1 MTTRFSA
8 LPADHGL
15 YRRENE
21 HDACGVAMVA
31 TMRGHA
37 GHDIV
42 DHALTA
48 LLNLDHRGAT
58 GADPLVGDGAG
69 ILTQVPDRFLREVF
83 AELGTQL
90 PEAGAYV
97 VGNGYLP
104 QDGDERWIACERFA
118 SIAQEEGLN
127 VLAWRDLAV
136 EDGIV
141 SGRLRVGDVLP
152 AERDLAAQLAVS
164 RAVVREGVRALHA
177 IGVVDS
183 RVGAGA
189 AGGTVITAVPT
200 EALNRFL
207 RMHVALAQFS
217 LLDVVDVRCSL
228 EGLSARLAK
237 TAAAMIRPATTVEP
251 PDPDGGEAETALD
264 PVDVSD
270 IEEVWHAVDP
280 PYADL
285 FAWLEGR
292 AERPS
297 PDAPGRFRPVS
308 WTTAVR
314 SAADTESPGEPAR
327 ERRATRSRRGAVT
340 PACR

>member
-141 SGRLRVGDVLP
+141 GRVTIIDETP
-152 AERDLAAQLAVS
+152 
-164 RAVVREGVRALHA
+164 VRAPVVVEGDPAYLADA
-177 IGVVDS
+177 I
-183 RVGAGA
+183 R
-189 AGGTVITAVPT
+189 
-200 EALNRFL
+200 
-207 RMHVALAQFS
+207 
-217 LLDVVDVRCSL
+217 
-228 EGLSARLAK
+228 
-237 TAAAMIRPATTVEP
+237 
-251 PDPDGGEAETALD
+251 
-264 PVDVSD
+264 
-270 IEEVWHAVDP
+270 
-280 PYADL
+280 
-285 FAWLEGR
+285 
-292 AERPS
+292 
-297 PDAPGRFRPVS
+297 
-308 WTTAVR
+308 
-314 SAADTESPGEPAR
+314 AADDGQAWPSWQFGY
-327 ERRATRSRRGAVT
+327 
-340 PACR
+340 